1 MKTPSQQRG
10 QARTKQPERHQI
22 QMQFL
27 SLDQWLDKDHRARV
41 VWQYSQSVDLSEIYD
56 QIDATQGNVGR
67 DAIDPR
73 ILFALWMLATLEGFS
88 SARRLAKLTT
98 RDIPYMWICGGVSVN
113 YHRLSDF
120 RVDHRDLLEQIMVDS
135 IGVLLHQ
142 KLITLETVAQDGM
155 RVRAS
160 AGKSS
165 FRSEQGLEKC
175 LSRAQEHLDEI
186 KANEADDPSGD
197 QRRHEASAARL
208 AQDKIDRI
216 QSAQR
221 ELKILKEQ
229 RKKNGLKKGRK
240 EPRASVTDPEARN
253 MKMGDG
259 GFRPAFNVQFASD
272 GDTRIVVGV
281 DVLSV
286 GSDNGQMAPM
296 HQKLREDYATAPKEY
311 LVDGGFSASKDI
323 TQLAQGGTTVYGVI
337 INAEKQIKEGKDPYS
352 AKPRDTPEMV
362 AFRKRMGTQEAQE
375 KYSQRAGIAEFP
387 NAECRNRGLTQFR
400 VRGRL
405 KAKAQTMW
413 NILAHNFNR
422 FCHLGYLQRLTTNN

>member
-352 AKPRDTPEMV
+352 AKP
-362 AFRKRMGTQEAQE
+362 QEAQE